1 MVDLFFIELA
11 LENCKLKC
19 YNEYNADK
27 LTIPILHFSRHK
39 QMYEARVKIII
50 EMLPVSNFYG
60 RCTNI
65 TLTT

>member
-1 MVDLFFIELA
+1 MTN
-11 LENCKLKC
+11 ENCKLKC

-50 EMLPVSNFYG
+50 EMVPVNNFYG
-60 RCTNI
+60 RCPT
-65 TLTT
+65 